1 MFYQFLPMSKFK
13 INWILVVFAGTFTS
27 ALSKRSSLKKNL
39 DTFHQP
45 IKCQD
50 ERKDYWP
57 IRLLLL
63 SQLLNVSKQLKLA
76 GIYYVLR
83 MAQFPA
89 FSLYLFESTQTF
101 KWSLQLGFPRQ
112 ILRTYFTF
120 YLYLLFNKR
129 KKYKMIASRK

>member
-1 MFYQFLPMSKFK
+1 MSKFK
-13 INWILVVFAGTFTS
+13 INWIPVVFAGTFTS
-27 ALSKRSSLKKNL
+27 ALSKSSSLKKNL

-63 SQLLNVSKQLKLA
+63 SQLFNVSKQLKLA

-89 FSLYLFESTQTF
+89 FSLYLFESTVEPRLSGLFDYPDFSIIRTF
-101 KWSLQLGFPRQ
+101 SLVPFFHE
-112 ILRTYFTF
+112 Y
-120 YLYLLFNKR
+120 
-129 KKYKMIASRK
+129 